1 MINDDLHLK
10 HDWVVE
16 FEVGNISR
24 YKNILTSVALL
35 AGLLVKH
42 NFAVKTYVRSD

>member
-10 HDWVVE
+10 DNWVVE
-16 FEVGNISR
+16 FEVGNISTFE
-24 YKNILTSVALL
+24 NNLTSVVLL